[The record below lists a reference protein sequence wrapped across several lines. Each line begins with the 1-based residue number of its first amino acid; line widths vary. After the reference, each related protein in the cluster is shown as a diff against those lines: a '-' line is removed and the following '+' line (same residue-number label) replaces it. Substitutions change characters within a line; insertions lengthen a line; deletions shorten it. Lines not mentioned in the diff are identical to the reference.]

1 LRELFHAIHKFFEN
15 DFTDANPDADAGYK
29 FRKKIN
35 FGRSKMIKLSPIQ
48 RKELRPQ

>member
-29 FRKKIN
+29 FRKKLTLEDQ
-35 FGRSKMIKLSPIQ
+35 K
-48 RKELRPQ
+48 